1 MFRVLLS
8 YGEVSVY
15 RTKTLRND
23 FFFLFW
29 GGGGGWVG
37 KLIMEVN
44 VLSKIEGVSL
54 AIRKRNS
61 IQIKIIPNQGC
72 LIFSW
77 NFSINQNLYAPTNT
91 YIYTDHTYTKHLMKR
106 ILRWNTL
113 IAGFVWDQIG
123 QTVSQATPSKRKS
136 LIQAQLRER
145 VGCTYTFSRKVKSK
159 LFVRLQLKHYNKS
172 ILSTYSN
179 LFRRLLDTRKQQW
192 WCRWRETKTHKE
204 ERNNW
209 TVEE

>member
-23 FFFLFW
+23 FFSFF
-29 GGGGGWVG
+29 GGGGGVW

-91 YIYTDHTYTKHLMKR
+91 YIYTDHTYMKHLMKR
-106 ILRWNTL
+106 ILR
-113 IAGFVWDQIG
+113 
-123 QTVSQATPSKRKS
+123 
-136 LIQAQLRER
+136 
-145 VGCTYTFSRKVKSK
+145 
-159 LFVRLQLKHYNKS
+159 
-172 ILSTYSN
+172 
-179 LFRRLLDTRKQQW
+179 
-192 WCRWRETKTHKE
+192 
-204 ERNNW
+204 
-209 TVEE
+209 